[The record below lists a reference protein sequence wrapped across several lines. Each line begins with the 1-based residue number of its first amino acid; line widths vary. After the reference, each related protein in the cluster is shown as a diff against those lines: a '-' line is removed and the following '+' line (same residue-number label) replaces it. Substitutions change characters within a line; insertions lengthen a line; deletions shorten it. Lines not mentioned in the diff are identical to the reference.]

1 VTPGLA
7 CRPYLCRVSLAG
19 CELRHRLATE
29 GDLRWSATGASS
41 YALCAGCPVG
51 RALALGA
58 PLPAAWPDGE
68 PVERV
73 ELSPAAAPPPLP
85 RRTLPPSR
93 KRRGTPWREA
103 RR

>member
-7 CRPYLCRVSLAG
+7 CRPYLCRVSLPG
-19 CELRHRLATE
+19 CEARHRTAAE
-29 GDLRWSATGASS
+29 GDRRLSHEL
-41 YALCAGCPVG
+41 ALCAGCPVG

-58 PLPAAWPDGE
+58 PLPASWPCGAA
-68 PVERV
+68 VERV
-73 ELSPAAAPPPLP
+73 ELSPVAAPPPLP